1 MKNIARMRGKITF
14 KNFTDVF
21 VKPTP

>member
-1 MKNIARMRGKITF
+1 MKNIARMRDKITF